1 MSLECDINTS
11 SDIIVTASDLRL
23 LSSKQKK
30 KKKKKKTQ
38 SNKGGTLF
46 TISAYRV
53 LLSNIQLKGV

>member
-30 KKKKKKTQ
+30 KKKKTQ